1 MGFHIHIGDDTGLR
15 PYDSTLF
22 RRLLAYLKPYWG
34 RVVLSCIAM
43 FGASVAQLAGPYLI
57 KVALD
62 THIANRDVN
71 GLVRIATIYV
81 AIQAGN
87 WFCSYWQTYLMTW
100 VGQRAIYQIRQEL
113 FSHLQELSF
122 RFYDSR
128 PAGVIMSRVTNDV
141 NAMEELISEGFVHV
155 INDVV
160 TLVGIVVVMLVMD
173 ARLALVAFV
182 TMPLLVWA
190 ATSFRGK
197 VRIAYDAVRMKIA
210 QVYANLQ
217 ESISGVKVTQSF
229 VRETENARRF
239 DRINRENYDA
249 NMKAVWLFS
258 VFAPFVELVGAAGG
272 ALVLWYGGNGILQG
286 RITVG
291 VLVAFSSY
299 LSRFFQPIQDL
310 SHVYNMLQSTMA
322 ACEKIFGIMDEVPEI
337 KDRPTAGDLGPIK
350 GLIEYKS
357 ITFGYNPQVPV
368 LQEINFTAEPGRRIA
383 LVGATGAG
391 KSSIANLLGRFYDP
405 QEGAVL
411 VDGQDIRDVTVKS
424 LRDQMGIVL
433 QDTFL
438 FSGTVG
444 DNIRYGRPGATD
456 EQMIAAAK
464 NVGAHDFILKMEQGY
479 DTPVHERGA
488 RLSIGQRQLIAFAR
502 ALLRDPRILILDE
515 ATSSVDAYTEL
526 IIQRALEKLLSG
538 RTSIIIAHRLSTIR
552 SADEILVMDLGRI
565 VERGKHSE
573 LLVKHGV
580 YSKLYEMQFKYQ
592 DVAASA
598 GL

>member
-1 MGFHIHIGDDTGLR
+1 MGFHIHVGDDTGTR
-15 PYDSTLF
+15 PYDAALF
-22 RRLLAYLKPYWG
+22 RRLVSYLRPYWG
-34 RVVLSCIAM
+34 RVVLSCLAM
-43 FGASVAQLAGPYLI
+43 FGASLAQLAGPYLI

-62 THIANRDVN
+62 THITNRDAG
-71 GLVRIATIYV
+71 GLVQIAVLYV
-81 AIQAGN
+81 AIQSAN
-87 WFCSYWQTYLMTW
+87 WFCGYWQTYLMTW

-113 FSHLQELSF
+113 FSHLQKLSF
-122 RFYDSR
+122 RFFDSR

-141 NAMEELISEGFVHV
+141 NAMEELISEGFVHI

-160 TLVGIVVVMLVMD
+160 TLSGIIAVMLYMD
-173 ARLALVAFV
+173 TRLALVSFV
-182 TMPLLVWA
+182 TMPLLIWA
-190 ATSFRGK
+190 ATSFRGR
-197 VRIAYDAVRMKIA
+197 VRVAYDAVRQKIA

-217 ESISGVKVTQSF
+217 ESISGVRVTQSF
-229 VRETENARRF
+229 VREAENARRF
-239 DRINRENYDA
+239 DRTNRENYDA
-249 NMKAVWLFS
+249 NTRAVLLFS
-258 VFAPFVELVGAAGG
+258 VFSPFVEMVGATGG
-272 ALVLWYGGNGILQG
+272 ALVLWYGGLGILEG

-337 KDRPTAGDLGPIK
+337 RDQAGAQELGAIA
-350 GLIEYKS
+350 GRIEYRGV
-357 ITFGYNPQVPV
+357 TFGYNPQIPV
-368 LQEINFTAEPGRRIA
+368 LEDIDFVAEPGQRIA

-405 QEGAVL
+405 QKGQVL
-411 VDGQDIRDVTVKS
+411 VDGRDIREATVNS

-438 FSGTVG
+438 FSGTVR
-444 DNIRYGRPGATD
+444 DNIKYGRPQATD
-456 EQMIAAAK
+456 AEMIAAAAS
-464 NVGAHDFILKMEQGY
+464 VGAHEFIVKMEQGY
-479 DTPVHERGA
+479 DTPVHERGT

-526 IIQRALEKLLSG
+526 IIQKALEKLLAG

-552 SADEILVMDLGRI
+552 SADEILVLDQGRI
-565 VERGKHSE
+565 VERGKHSD
-573 LLVKHGV
+573 LLARRGV
-580 YSKLYEMQFKYQ
+580 YKKLYEMQFKYQ
-592 DVAASA
+592 DLAADDV
-598 GL
+598 